1 MNKMENPVTKIQENL
16 RLGVKAARTGR
27 NEEAR
32 NYLKAVLE
40 QDGDNIIAMFWLAF
54 VASDPAE
61 SIHLLHQILELEPD
75 NERAKAGLLWVQEQ
89 IASKA
94 GSDEP
99 ELTQSQALEL
109 SESLREQFLSKTEA
123 QQRAKKGA
131 LAHRAR
137 RTIDPLL
144 AVAVIL
150 GAAVLLTLGS
160 WLAISGVSE
169 EGVALFLSLVKSA
182 QTHKPAGDP
191 QIVEAQALSPSA
203 IPTSK
208 KSFTSQ
214 SDTIVMSQLQNPVEA
229 ELAAHAYVL
238 ESSPGSLSAT
248 DILVSN
254 GPVEFIG
261 PGQLLPNGSRLFQPV
276 EEILLAHQPAS
287 PAEKWI
293 EVNVTEQRVTA
304 WEGATPVMSFL
315 SSTGLPGT
323 PTVLGEFNIYWKLES
338 TLMSGPDYYLPEV
351 PYTMY
356 FYRGYGLHG
365 AYWHNNFGQ
374 PMSHGCVNLS
384 IEEAK
389 QLFEWADPVI
399 PAGKTQVVATV
410 DNPGTLVVV
419 HD

>member
-1 MNKMENPVTKIQENL
+1 VVKIQENL
-16 RLGVKAARTGR
+16 RLGIKAARTGH

-40 QDGDNIIAMFWLAF
+40 QDTDNIIAMFWLAF
-54 VASDPAE
+54 VAPEPAE
-61 SIHLLHQILELEPD
+61 SLHLLQRVLELEPD
-75 NERAKAGLLWVQEQ
+75 NERAKAGLLWVQQ
-89 IASKA
+89 QTASKA
-94 GSDEP
+94 GLDEP

-144 AVAVIL
+144 AVIVIL
-150 GAAVLLTLGS
+150 GAGILLSFGAGLV
-160 WLAISGVSE
+160 ISNVPENRIG
-169 EGVALFLSLVKSA
+169 LFLAFTKGA
-182 QTHKPAGDP
+182 QTHKPAGES
-191 QIVEAQALSPSA
+191 QLVEAQPLSPS
-203 IPTSK
+203 TSTAPK

-214 SDTIVMSQLQNPVEA
+214 SDTIVIPQLQNPA
-229 ELAAHAYVL
+229 GAGPAIHAYVM
-238 ESSPGSLSAT
+238 ESSAASSQGSLSAK
-248 DILVSN
+248 DILVSDE
-254 GPVEFIG
+254 PFEFIG
-261 PGQLLPNGSRLFQPV
+261 PGQLLPDGSRLLQPV
-276 EEILLAHQPAS
+276 DEMLLVHQPAS

-304 WEGATPVMSFL
+304 WEGPVPVMSFL

-323 PTVLGEFNIYWKLES
+323 PTVLGEFNIYWKLEA
-338 TLMSGPDYYLPEV
+338 TLMTGPDYYLPEV

-384 IEEAK
+384 IDEAK
-389 QLFEWADPVI
+389 QLFQWADPVI
-399 PAGKTQVVATV
+399 PAGETQVVATV

-419 HD
+419 HE